1 MQKCGQVQEGW
12 DSNSL
17 MSPTLST
24 QRARMPHQHDY
35 EATKNSIAGA
45 GAGLVAAIVTCPLDV
60 VKTRLQNQG
69 LSLPTTAKYPGT
81 RACLVKI
88 WSEEGL
94 RGLYRGLGP
103 TICGY
108 LPTWA
113 IYFTAYEAFKSQ
125 ASFYLQKPDS
135 SHQVHIV
142 GAMSAGAL
150 CTLST
155 SPLWVIKT
163 RIMTQSKS
171 TAYRYQNTLDAFYSI
186 YRTEGIRGYYKGL
199 IPSLLGVSHR
209 SGSVSALRSPQS
221 SLK

>member
-163 RIMTQSKS
+163 RIM
-171 TAYRYQNTLDAFYSI
+171 
-186 YRTEGIRGYYKGL
+186 
-199 IPSLLGVSHR
+199 V
-209 SGSVSALRSPQS
+209 LRAH
-221 SLK
+221 KENY